1 MPYIL
6 NKTNG
11 KQIAVIQDGT
21 INNTSAD
28 LIFVGKNYS
37 GYGQVV
43 NENFLQLLENF
54 ANPVAPSKPVIGE
67 LWYDSGNKKL
77 CINTTGTAQGWK
89 KLALINNTEAG
100 YPLDQTLGDFYWD
113 SSLQKLYLY
122 NGSDYV
128 LIGPLNSG
136 SAAASGAVIGTLTDN
151 NNQSHPVLLLQI
163 DGDTPALI
171 ADFSATTTNQDPLY
185 VKYPT
190 VGKGLSIQG
199 SNNVGISWPTYSLW
213 GTASSARGLVR
224 ASDNYSIL
232 HTGDDFLLQSELA
245 GFSGSI
251 NLQTDDGIYVGK
263 NRIAQLHVQQNT
275 QGALSN
281 IQSTRF
287 NFNVTRSNVL
297 TEVFHIDGSNAGYN
311 QIVPN
316 PILTTNIGA
325 TGTGNS
331 FNKLYSSNLISSTLT
346 APGAIEPTSQPASGS
361 GIITGNW
368 TVNGNISVSGGAIT
382 ATTAGLATNA
392 NNLQNATSDAYIHA
406 KIDASTNSILQLD
419 SDGYAN
425 MRGLAGYVNPKI
437 KGTWTLDSQS
447 SLQASSLKNAT
458 GSGYITPTVS
468 GTPDQIKDTLVQRDA
483 SGGITGVAIY
493 GASLQSPTLR
503 ASTDPQGQGT
513 IYGQWQIGTAAT
525 FQATSLAGT
534 GGYFAAT
541 TDGTQANTIV
551 QRDVNK
557 NVSAN
562 DFYGSVFHGTST
574 AARYADLAE
583 KYTTDAE
590 YEPGTVLVLGGE
602 KETTLSTSRAS
613 INVAGIVS
621 TNPAHLMNSTIDG
634 VAIALSGRVPCKVIG
649 PINKGDLLVTSSTPG
664 YAEAYRD
671 GDSTLAVL
679 GRSLETLPEGPGV
692 IEVKV

>member
-28 LIFVGKNYS
+28 LTFVGKNYS

-67 LWYDSGNKKL
+67 LWYDSANKKL
-77 CINTTGTAQGWK
+77 NINTTGTAQGWK

-151 NNQSHPVLLLQI
+151 NNQIHPVLLLQI
-163 DGDTPALI
+163 DGDTPALV
-171 ADFSATTTNQDPLY
+171 ADFNATTTNQDPLY

-199 SNNVGISWPTYSLW
+199 SNSIGISWPTYSLW

-287 NFNVTRSNVL
+287 NFNVTRSGVL

-316 PILTTNIGA
+316 PSVTTNIGA
-325 TGTGNS
+325 TGTGNY
-331 FNKLYSSNLISSTLT
+331 FDKVYATNLVSATLT
-346 APGAIEPTSQPASGS
+346 APGSTIPATPASGH
-361 GIITGNW
+361 GIITGDW
-368 TVNGNISVSGGAIT
+368 IVSGNFSVSGGSIT
-382 ATTAGLATNA
+382 ATTAGTATRANSLLGSDNTNYFTSKTDGTANAIVQYNSSGGLTTSALIGKSGSGSISGSWTLANGA
-392 NNLQNATSDAYIHA
+392 SIQ
-406 KIDASTNSILQLD
+406 ASTLLGVGST
-419 SDGYAN
+419 
-425 MRGLAGYVNPKI
+425 GYVS
-437 KGTWTLDSQS
+437 LDTSGSNS
-447 SLQASSLKNAT
+447 S
-458 GSGYITPTVS
+458 I
-468 GTPDQIKDTLVQRDA
+468 VQRDGA
-483 SGGITGVAIY
+483 GGITGVAIY
-493 GASLQSPTLR
+493 GASLQAPTLR
-503 ASTDPQGQGT
+503 ASTDPQAQGT
-513 IYGQWQIGTAAT
+513 IYGQWSMGTSASM
-525 FQATSLAGT
+525 QATSLLGT
-534 GGYFAAT
+534 GGYFSAT
-541 TDGTQANTIV
+541 TSGQANTIA
-551 QRDVNK
+551 QRDSGGNLT
-557 NVSAN
+557 AN
-562 DFYGSVFHGTST
+562 IFSGLATS
-574 AARYADLAE
+574 ARYADLAE
-583 KYTTDAE
+583 KYSADFD
-590 YEPGTVLVLGGE
+590 YESGTVLMIGGD
-602 KETTLSTSRAS
+602 KEVTLCMSRAVM
-613 INVAGIVS
+613 NWAGIVS
-621 TNPAHLMNSTIDG
+621 TNPAHLMNDNIDG
-634 VAIALSGRVPCKVIG
+634 VSVALKGRVPCKVVG
-649 PINKGDLLVTSSTPG
+649 PVQKGDLLVTSATPG

-671 GDSTLAVL
+671 GDNTLAVIGIALEALPDGL
-679 GRSLETLPEGPGV
+679 GI